1 MSETVRRRRWPYA
14 IGIVAAAIIILAVL
28 FRWDW
33 LIPFIE
39 PRASAALGR
48 PVTIGHLHVK
58 LGRTTRIV
66 ADDVTIG
73 NPSGWAGDGYFATAE
88 HLTADIEAMPL
99 LKERK
104 VVLPFIQVDKPVVDA
119 QQLADRKANW
129 AFGGGSSDSGSS
141 GSGPALGRLV
151 INDGAVHVRS
161 APLGADFQIAVETK
175 TSDDGSNK
183 DEIVAHAKGTYAKQP
198 IMAEF
203 VGGALLTLRD
213 AGDPYPVDLKL
224 QNGPTTLSA
233 QGTIQNPLAF
243 AGANIR
249 LALAGPDM
257 SLLLPLTGIAIPKTP
272 PYRVAG
278 KLDYA
283 TGVVKFDGLEGKVG
297 SSDLEGSL
305 GIDTKPARPVLTA
318 DLQSKMVDL
327 KDLGGFIGA
336 DPGDTKGMK
345 KADKPGGRVLP
356 DDPISLPRLTAADV
370 HLKYAA
376 RRIEGQRQ
384 PLDNMRVDMDLVDGN
399 ISLHPLS
406 FGVGKGQI
414 ASDIQLSERDKAL
427 AMKAKVDF
435 QSVDVS
441 KLLNATGVGQGAG
454 SIGGRA
460 VIEGTGK
467 SLAAI
472 LGDSNGEVKLYMG
485 AGGNLSALLVDLS
498 GLQFGNALLSA
509 LGVPSREQIQCLI
522 TDVMLTNGNAQ
533 SRLTMLDTN
542 ASRIGIMG
550 GVNLKTEQMGLTMR
564 TQAKHFSIGS
574 LPTPISVGGTL
585 GSPSIKLDLAEGGAR
600 AAAAVG
606 LGVLLTPAAGLLP
619 TIQFGT
625 GEDNACTGLLREV
638 KTPPREVRAGRA
650 TQRGEAPALRWR
662 ERRCGTPPRT
672 ASRRC
677 MRSSRR
683 RGSASTRICGITW
696 SGARRRRRRSGAT
709 GRRWIGSGS
718 GRGCWR
724 TCRTWTRRRSSWGI
738 GSDCR
743 WR

>member
-1 MSETVRRRRWPYA
+1 MTETVRRRRWPYV
-14 IGIVAAAIIILAVL
+14 IGVLAAAIIILAVL

-48 PVTIGHLHVK
+48 PVKIAHLHVT

-66 ADDVTIG
+66 ADDVSIG
-73 NPSGWAGDGYFATAE
+73 NPNGWAGDGQFATAD
-88 HLTADIEAMPL
+88 HLTADIEAMTL
-99 LKERK
+99 IKERK
-104 VVLPFIQVDKPVVDA
+104 VMLPLIQVDKPVVDA
-119 QQLADRKANW
+119 QQMADGKANW
-129 AFGGGSSDSGSS
+129 AFSSGSSDRSS
-141 GSGPALGRLV
+141 STDSGPALGRLV

-175 TSDDGSNK
+175 AGDSANK
-183 DEIVAHAKGTYAKQP
+183 DQIVAHAKGTYAKQP
-198 IMAEF
+198 ITAEF

-213 AGDPYPVDLKL
+213 AGDPYPIDLKL
-224 QNGPTTLSA
+224 QNGPTTASA

-243 AGANIR
+243 AGVNVR
-249 LALAGPDM
+249 LVFAGPDM

-283 TGVVKFDGLEGKVG
+283 SGVVKFEGLEGKVG

-305 GIDTKPARPVLTA
+305 GVDTKPARPVLTA

-336 DPGDTKGMK
+336 EPGDTSKGTK
-345 KADKPGGRVLP
+345 KAEKSDGRVLP
-356 DDPISLPRLTAADV
+356 DDPISLPRLNVADV
-370 HLKYAA
+370 HLKYNAH
-376 RRIEGQRQ
+376 RIEGQRQ
-384 PLDNMRVDMDLVDGN
+384 PLDDMRVNMDIVDGN
-399 ISLHPLS
+399 IALHPLS

-414 ASDIQLSERDKAL
+414 TSDIQLSERSQAL
-427 AMKAKVDF
+427 AMKATIDF
-435 QSVDVS
+435 KSVDVS

-454 SIGGRA
+454 FIGGRA
-460 VIEGTGK
+460 VIDGTGK
-467 SLAAI
+467 SLAEI
-472 LGDSNGEVKLYMG
+472 LGGGNGEVKLYMG

-550 GVNLKTEQMGLTMR
+550 AVNLKTERMGLTLR

-574 LPTPISVGGTL
+574 LPTPIGVGGTL
-585 GSPSIKLDLAEGGAR
+585 GSPSIQPDLVEGGAR

-606 LGVLLTPAAGLLP
+606 LGIVLTPAAGLLP

-625 GEDNACTGLLREV
+625 GEDGACAGLLQEI
-638 KTPPREVRAGRA
+638 KTPPRESGQV
-650 TQRGEAPALRWR
+650 APAK
-662 ERRCGTPPRT
+662 PV
-672 ASRRC
+672 
-677 MRSSRR
+677 
-683 RGSASTRICGITW
+683 
-696 SGARRRRRRSGAT
+696 RRRR
-709 GRRWIGSGS
+709 
-718 GRGCWR
+718 
-724 TCRTWTRRRSSWGI
+724 
-738 GSDCR
+738 
-743 WR
+743 

>member
-1 MSETVRRRRWPYA
+1 MTETVRRRRWPYV
-14 IGIVAAAIIILAVL
+14 IGTVAAAIIIFAVL

-33 LIPFIE
+33 LIPLIE

-48 PVTIGHLHVK
+48 PVTIGHLHVT
-58 LGRTTRIV
+58 LGRTTRVV
-66 ADDVTIG
+66 ADDVSIG
-73 NPSGWAGDGYFATAE
+73 NPSGWSGGDGPFATAE
-88 HLTADIEAMPL
+88 HLTADIEAMTL
-99 LKERK
+99 IKERK
-104 VVLPFIQVDKPVVDA
+104 VVLPLIQVDKPVVDA

-129 AFGGGSSDSGSS
+129 AFGGGGSDSSSS
-141 GSGPALGRLV
+141 GDSGPALGRLV

-161 APLGADFQIAVETK
+161 APLGADFQVAVETK
-175 TSDDGSNK
+175 SGDSANK
-183 DEIVAHAKGTYAKQP
+183 DQIVAHAKGVYAKQP
-198 IMAEF
+198 ITAEF

-213 AGDPYPVDLKL
+213 AGDPYPIDLKV
-224 QNGPTTLSA
+224 QNGPTTASV

-243 AGANIR
+243 AGANVR
-249 LALAGPDM
+249 LVFAGPDM

-283 TGVVKFDGLEGKVG
+283 NGVVKFEELQGKVG
-297 SSDLEGSL
+297 SSDLGGALSV
-305 GIDTKPARPVLTA
+305 DTKPARPVLTA

-336 DPGDTKGMK
+336 EPGDATKGTK
-345 KADKPGGRVLP
+345 KAEMSNGRVLP
-356 DDPISLPRLTAADV
+356 TDPISLPRLNVADV
-370 HLKYAA
+370 HLNYAA
-376 RRIEGQRQ
+376 HRIEGQRQ
-384 PLDNMRVDMDLVDGN
+384 PLDDMRVAMDIVNGT

-414 ASDIQLSERDKAL
+414 TSDIQLSEKAQEL
-427 AMKAKVDF
+427 AMKANVEFK
-435 QSVDVS
+435 SVDVS

-467 SLAAI
+467 SLAEI
-472 LGDSNGEVKLYMG
+472 LGGSNGEVKLYMG

-509 LGVPSREQIQCLI
+509 IGVPSREQIQCLI

-550 GVNLKTEQMGLTMR
+550 GVNLKNEQLGLTLR

-574 LPTPISVGGTL
+574 LPTPIAVRGTL
-585 GSPSIKLDLAEGGAR
+585 GSPSIQPDLVEGGGR

-606 LGVLLTPAAGLLP
+606 LGIVLTPAAGLLP

-625 GEDNACTGLLREV
+625 GEDGACVGLLQEI
-638 KTPPREVRAGRA
+638 KTPPRASGRV
-650 TQRGEAPALRWR
+650 EPAKPAQP
-662 ERRCGTPPRT
+662 EK
-672 ASRRC
+672 
-677 MRSSRR
+677 RR
-683 RGSASTRICGITW
+683 R
-696 SGARRRRRRSGAT
+696 
-709 GRRWIGSGS
+709 
-718 GRGCWR
+718 
-724 TCRTWTRRRSSWGI
+724 
-738 GSDCR
+738 
-743 WR
+743 